1 MHLANFG
8 LIYAHK
14 RPRAHRVKINKWS
27 GQWAKKR
34 GQTPTRERQKS
45 WSWKWKWSEKHH
57 MRCHG

>member
-1 MHLANFG
+1 MYLANFG

-34 GQTPTRERQKS
+34 EPRGGDYK
-45 WSWKWKWSEKHH
+45 KLK
-57 MRCHG
+57 